1 VSDISIRDYS
11 VAGVDSFFPKCFILS
26 NIADQGNFFGEMVF
40 IAAESYLKLFINE
53 YEKGNLHLMYNCNSS
68 NTALSQD
75 GANASPKKQNPPRTS
90 FIKEKLVVCSNLV
103 LRKLKEKQV
112 DARLDQKQGSD
123 KVITGL
129 ELNMKEHSFL
139 FRASYPASYLKF
151 IKKEDWYLAMKKEV
165 KQYFFKDKKL
175 ESKEERKKSL
185 WTNVYNFAKD
195 LIDNKLP
202 VHFP

>member
-1 VSDISIRDYS
+1 
-11 VAGVDSFFPKCFILS
+11 
-26 NIADQGNFFGEMVF
+26 M
-40 IAAESYLKLFINE
+40 
-53 YEKGNLHLMYNCNSS
+53 
-68 NTALSQD
+68 
-75 GANASPKKQNPPRTS
+75 
-90 FIKEKLVVCSNLV
+90 CSNLV
-103 LRKLKEKQV
+103 LRKLKEKQI

-139 FRASYPASYLKF
+139 FRANYPASYLKF

-175 ESKEERKKSL
+175 ESKEDRKKSL

-195 LIDNKLP
+195 LIENKLP